1 MKERFNVEVTGIRF
15 SIVSDDGA
23 EHVKQ
28 TVDELNRGVRSVLDA
43 NSNYSKLDA
52 VTLCALD
59 YCGELLK
66 ADAKIKNLEAQIEI
80 LEANMRRTRA
90 AKSAVKTADT
100 KDMPSGTASS
110 AAPETPVAEVPAEKA
125 EATSETATVKESTE
139 SSRGEKFRQ
148 LEALL
153 GSQLKLDLDQK

>member
-28 TVDELNRGVRSVLDA
+28 TVDELNRGVQSVLDA

-90 AKSAVKTADT
+90 AKPSKKAVAE
-100 KDMPSGTASS
+100 
-110 AAPETPVAEVPAEKA
+110 AAEAAEAAEVPETVETEQKA
-125 EATSETATVKESTE
+125 SEVPETAPAQESTE
-139 SSRGEKFRQ
+139 ESRGEKFRQ

-153 GSQLKLDLDQK
+153 GSQLKLDLDRE

>member
-28 TVDELNRGVRSVLDA
+28 TVDELNRGVQSVLDA

-80 LEANMRRTRA
+80 LEANMRRTRTV
-90 AKSAVKTADT
+90 KPSKKAVAE
-100 KDMPSGTASS
+100 AE
-110 AAPETPVAEVPAEKA
+110 AQEAPEAVETEQKSAEVP
-125 EATSETATVKESTE
+125 EAAPAQESTE
-139 SSRGEKFRQ
+139 ESRGEKFRQ

-153 GSQLKLDLDQK
+153 GSQLKLDLDRE